1 MHKYY
6 SSTGWSVCLRYG
18 TLYLSTR
25 LTSSLTAHSVL
36 IQPSSTSR
44 NRIKSKK
51 VTYIVIILLYL
62 SVLKERHFTHEAW
75 KLILLLLLFSLLLH
89 PWTQVVSLLFALI
102 ILLDNYFLLLF
113 TWILILSVNLLI
125 QCCHPVV
132 WIWISI
138 FLLCSLRV
146 LFLRTASFRRGLCC
160 SRMPLMVIL
169 WSSSRRSASVSR
181 SLLLREFP
189 RRSSLGSLILAH
201 PMLVEYLIAFVIQNT
216 WLCCVNHSL
225 WVLVFKLY
233 LQLRN
238 ILRKVNDVGIFKRYS
253 QLGNYSLLRY
263 LPSNALL
270 CKVVHWTEY
279 YKQIGDYWDSD
290 YLPIS
295 KCSLPSSNNSPLVW
309 GSYA

>member
-1 MHKYY
+1 
-6 SSTGWSVCLRYG
+6 
-18 TLYLSTR
+18 
-25 LTSSLTAHSVL
+25 
-36 IQPSSTSR
+36 
-44 NRIKSKK
+44 
-51 VTYIVIILLYL
+51 
-62 SVLKERHFTHEAW
+62 
-75 KLILLLLLFSLLLH
+75 
-89 PWTQVVSLLFALI
+89 
-102 ILLDNYFLLLF
+102 
-113 TWILILSVNLLI
+113 
-125 QCCHPVV
+125 
-132 WIWISI
+132 
-138 FLLCSLRV
+138 
-146 LFLRTASFRRGLCC
+146 
-160 SRMPLMVIL
+160 MPIMVIL

-189 RRSSLGSLILAH
+189 RRSSLGSLILAQ

-216 WLCCVNHSL
+216 WLCCVDHSL

-238 ILRKVNDVGIFKRYS
+238 ILREVNDLGIFKRYS
-253 QLGNYSLLRY
+253 QLGSYSLLRY